1 MTMDTKALL
10 AEAEALNPQL
20 LTDRRTLHRDPEVGP
35 SLPHTV
41 AYVTERLTAMGRGG
55 GHHR

>member
-10 AEAEALNPQL
+10 AEAEALKPQL

-35 SLPHTV
+35 AAGWAPHTSC
-41 AYVTERLTAMGRGG
+41 LL
-55 GHHR
+55 